1 MEKHVLNSALPA
13 PTTST
18 RSGLGRTGAAW
29 GWSLLGALLLSAC
42 GTPVGGY
49 KSAASKLDMDT
60 LLYTAPPGAGVPP
73 AGFAPLPLTP
83 RHLSTQDPTSGLRV
97 DMGAAA
103 LTLPELNLMPL
114 APAPQAQLA
123 TAQPVVTASVAA
135 ATPQAPQAPL
145 APTAGE
151 AATVTSTAPVNA
163 TAPKPSTT
171 LAVASPGSE
180 TPGASVPEEAKEALG
195 TVSDPLR
202 PDAPIDLSDISANSD
217 LWTRVRSGFGLPELD
232 SALVADHE
240 RYYATRPEYVQRMTE
255 RASRYL
261 FHVVDEIER
270 RKMPSELALLPF
282 IESAFNP
289 QAMSSARASG
299 IWQFMPA
306 TGKDFE
312 LKQNLFRDD
321 RRDVLASTRAALDY
335 LQKLNRQFGD
345 WHLALAAYNWGEGNV
360 QRAINRNIKLGL
372 GTDYAS
378 LNMPPETRNYVPKLH
393 AVKHIIGTPERFG
406 LTLTPIENHPYFVSV
421 PLQRDMDAPLAARL
435 AGLPLDE
442 FKALN
447 PSLNKPVIL
456 AAGTPQVLLP
466 YDNAGLFVHNLA
478 QHKGPLATW
487 TAWVVPRTMRPAD
500 AARQVGMSE
509 ASLKDVNHIPAKMLV
524 KAGSTLLV
532 PRTAHR
538 EDDVSEALADNAMM
552 ALAPDAPPLRKASIR
567 AGKRDTVATLARK
580 LKVSPIQLAQ
590 WNRMSSGASL
600 KAGQTL
606 VYYAPAKAA
615 SRSAMAS
622 TRGNSVK
629 GQRVAVVAKASPSAI
644 RRAVASRSGARGG
657 ATRIPAATRGGRV
670 KVASA
675 R

>member
-1 MEKHVLNSALPA
+1 MEKHVLNLAPHAPLP
-13 PTTST
+13 TST
-18 RSGLGRTGAAW
+18 RGDRPARGAW
-29 GWSLLGALLLSAC
+29 WSVSLLGALLLSAC
-42 GTPVGGY
+42 GTPLTGN
-49 KSAASKLDMDT
+49 KSARINALDMDT
-60 LLYTAPPGAGVPP
+60 LLYTAPPAAGVQLSVIP
-73 AGFAPLPLTP
+73 PLTP
-83 RHLSTQDPTSGLRV
+83 RNLSTQDPTSGLRV
-97 DMGAAA
+97 DIGAAA
-103 LTLPELNLMPL
+103 LNTDALPPAPLGASPLSAKPAVLMPAPSEAPEFSPAPVVVTTPPAPTQVASASVSATPAASAQ
-114 APAPQAQLA
+114 APAPSPEVPALSPSA
-123 TAQPVVTASVAA
+123 EAA
-135 ATPQAPQAPL
+135 A
-145 APTAGE
+145 
-151 AATVTSTAPVNA
+151 VDDS
-163 TAPKPSTT
+163 
-171 LAVASPGSE
+171 
-180 TPGASVPEEAKEALG
+180 KEAVG

-202 PDAPIDLSDISANSD
+202 PDAPVDLSDISANSD
-217 LWTRVRSGFGLPELD
+217 LWTRVRSGFSLPELD
-232 SALVADHE
+232 SPLVSEHE
-240 RYYATRPEYVQRMTE
+240 RRFTSRPDYVQRMTE

-306 TGKDFE
+306 TGRTFE

-335 LQKLNRQFGD
+335 LQRLNRQFGD

-360 QRAINRNIKLGL
+360 QRAINRNQKAGL
-372 GTDYAS
+372 PTDYAS

-393 AVKHIIGTPERFG
+393 AIKNVIARPESFG

-421 PLQRDMDAPLAARL
+421 PLQRDMDVPLASRL
-435 AGLPLDE
+435 AGLPLEE

-478 QHKGPLATW
+478 QHKGPLASW
-487 TAWVVPRTMRPAD
+487 TAWVVPRTMRPGD

-509 ASLKDVNHIPAKMLV
+509 VSLKDINHIPAKMLV

-532 PRTAHR
+532 PRAPHR
-538 EDDVSEALADNAMM
+538 EQDVSEALADNAVMS
-552 ALAPDAPPLRKASIR
+552 LAPDLPPMKRISAR
-567 AGKRDTVATLARK
+567 AGKRGDTLASMAKR
-580 LKVSPIQLAQ
+580 LKVNPQQLAQ
-590 WNRMSSGASL
+590 WNRLSPSAKL
-600 KAGQTL
+600 KPGQT
-606 VYYAPAKAA
+606 VVAFVPMRPAGRVVATS
-615 SRSAMAS
+615 SRA
-622 TRGNSVK
+622 SVK
-629 GQRVAVVAKASPSAI
+629 GQRVAMVGKA
-644 RRAVASRSGARGG
+644 AVR
-657 ATRIPAATRGGRV
+657 PAAVNRAMPRGRTPAAIRGGRV

>member
-1 MEKHVLNSALPA
+1 MEKHVLNPATHAPLLKPSASRGDRPSRGPWL
-13 PTTST
+13 SV
-18 RSGLGRTGAAW
+18 
-29 GWSLLGALLLSAC
+29 SLLGALLLSAC
-42 GTPVGGY
+42 GTPLIGN
-49 KSAASKLDMDT
+49 KSARVNALDMDT
-60 LLYTAPPGAGVPP
+60 LLYTAPPAAGVPMSVIP
-73 AGFAPLPLTP
+73 PLTP
-83 RHLSTQDPTSGLRV
+83 RNLSTQDPTSGLRV
-97 DMGAAA
+97 DIGAAA
-103 LTLPELNLMPL
+103 LTTDALPPAPLGATPLSAKPLVLMP
-114 APAPQAQLA
+114 APSEAP
-123 TAQPVVTASVAA
+123 
-135 ATPQAPQAPL
+135 
-145 APTAGE
+145 E
-151 AATVTSTAPVNA
+151 FSTAPVAVTPSPAPIQVARAAASAEVVPTMPAQA
-163 TAPKPSTT
+163 TAVPPAAPALSPS
-171 LAVASPGSE
+171 A
-180 TPGASVPEEAKEALG
+180 EAAAAEDSKEAVG

-217 LWTRVRSGFGLPELD
+217 LWTRVRSGFSLPDLD
-232 SALVADHE
+232 STLVSEHE
-240 RYYATRPEYVQRMTE
+240 RRFTSRPDYVQRMTD

-306 TGKDFE
+306 TGRNFE
-312 LKQNLFRDD
+312 LTQNLFRDD

-335 LQKLNRQFGD
+335 LQRLNRQFGD

-360 QRAINRNIKLGL
+360 QRAINRNQKAGL
-372 GTDYAS
+372 PTDYAS

-393 AVKHIIGTPERFG
+393 AIKNIIGHPERFG

-421 PLQRDMDAPLAARL
+421 PLQRDMDVPLASRL
-435 AGLPLDE
+435 AGLSLDE

-478 QHKGPLATW
+478 QHKGPLASW
-487 TAWVVPRTMRPAD
+487 TAWVVPRTMRPGD

-509 ASLKDVNHIPAKMLV
+509 ASLKDINHIPAKMLV

-532 PRTAHR
+532 PRAPHR
-538 EDDVSEALADNAMM
+538 EQDVSEALADNAVMS
-552 ALAPDAPPLRKASIR
+552 LAPDLPPMKRISAR
-567 AGKRDTVATLARK
+567 VGKRGDTLASMAKR
-580 LKVSPIQLAQ
+580 LKVNPQQLAQ
-590 WNRMSSGASL
+590 WNRLSPSAKL
-600 KAGQTL
+600 KPGQAVVAFVPVRPAGRVVATS
-606 VYYAPAKAA
+606 AH
-615 SRSAMAS
+615 SRANA
-622 TRGNSVK
+622 K
-629 GQRVAVVAKASPSAI
+629 GQRVAMVGKSA
-644 RRAVASRSGARGG
+644 AR
-657 ATRIPAATRGGRV
+657 PAAVNRAMPRGRTPAAIRGGRV

>member
-1 MEKHVLNSALPA
+1 MEKHVLNLAPHAPLLKPSASRGDRPSRGPWL
-13 PTTST
+13 SV
-18 RSGLGRTGAAW
+18 
-29 GWSLLGALLLSAC
+29 SLLGALLLSAC
-42 GTPVGGY
+42 GTPLMGN
-49 KSAASKLDMDT
+49 KSARANALDMDT
-60 LLYTAPPGAGVPP
+60 LLYTAPPAAGVPMSVIP
-73 AGFAPLPLTP
+73 PLTP
-83 RHLSTQDPTSGLRV
+83 RNLSTQDPTSGLRV
-97 DMGAAA
+97 DIGAAA
-103 LTLPELNLMPL
+103 LTTDALP
-114 APAPQAQLA
+114 PAPLGA
-123 TAQPVVTASVAA
+123 TPLSAKPVVLL
-135 ATPQAPQAPL
+135 PAPSEAP
-145 APTAGE
+145 E
-151 AATVTSTAPVNA
+151 FSTAPVAVIPSPAPIQVARAAASAEVVPTLPAQA
-163 TAPKPSTT
+163 TAVPPAVPALSPS
-171 LAVASPGSE
+171 A
-180 TPGASVPEEAKEALG
+180 EAAATEDSKEAVG

-217 LWTRVRSGFGLPELD
+217 LWTRVRSGFSLPDLD
-232 SALVADHE
+232 STLVSEHE
-240 RYYATRPEYVQRMTE
+240 RRFTSRPDYVQRMTD

-306 TGKDFE
+306 TGRNFE
-312 LKQNLFRDD
+312 LTQNLFRDD

-335 LQKLNRQFGD
+335 LQRLNRQFGD

-360 QRAINRNIKLGL
+360 QRAINRNQKAGL
-372 GTDYAS
+372 PTDYAS

-393 AVKHIIGTPERFG
+393 AIKNIIGHPERFG

-421 PLQRDMDAPLAARL
+421 PLQRDMDVPLASRL
-435 AGLPLDE
+435 AGLSLDE

-478 QHKGPLATW
+478 QHKGPLASW
-487 TAWVVPRTMRPAD
+487 TAWVVPRTMRPGD

-509 ASLKDVNHIPAKMLV
+509 ASLKDINHIPAKMLV

-532 PRTAHR
+532 PRAPHR
-538 EDDVSEALADNAMM
+538 EQDVSEALADNAVMS
-552 ALAPDAPPLRKASIR
+552 LAPDLPPMKRISAR
-567 AGKRDTVATLARK
+567 AGKRGDTLASMAKR
-580 LKVSPIQLAQ
+580 LKVNPQQLAQ
-590 WNRMSSGASL
+590 WNRLSPSAKL
-600 KAGQTL
+600 KPGQT
-606 VYYAPAKAA
+606 VVAFVPVRPAGRVVAT
-615 SRSAMAS
+615 S
-622 TRGNSVK
+622 THNRANAK
-629 GQRVAVVAKASPSAI
+629 GQRVAMVGKSA
-644 RRAVASRSGARGG
+644 AR
-657 ATRIPAATRGGRV
+657 PAAVNRVMPRGRTPAAIRGGRV

>member
-1 MEKHVLNSALPA
+1 MEKHVLNLAPQAPLP
-13 PTTST
+13 TSS
-18 RSGLGRTGAAW
+18 RGDRHVRGPWWSV
-29 GWSLLGALLLSAC
+29 SLLGALLLSAC
-42 GTPVGGY
+42 GTPLMGN
-49 KSAASKLDMDT
+49 KSARANALDMDT
-60 LLYTAPPGAGVPP
+60 LLYTAPPAAGVQMSVIP
-73 AGFAPLPLTP
+73 PLTP
-83 RHLSTQDPTSGLRV
+83 RNLSTQDPTSGLRV
-97 DMGAAA
+97 DIGAAA
-103 LTLPELNLMPL
+103 LNTDALPPAPLGTTPLSAKPVALMP
-114 APAPQAQLA
+114 APSEAPEFSPAPLVVAPS
-123 TAQPVVTASVAA
+123 PVAIQVASANANASVA
-135 ATPQAPQAPL
+135 
-145 APTAGE
+145 PTAAAPVPALPPEVPALSPSAE
-151 AATVTSTAPVNA
+151 AAAAEDS
-163 TAPKPSTT
+163 
-171 LAVASPGSE
+171 
-180 TPGASVPEEAKEALG
+180 KEAVG

-217 LWTRVRSGFGLPELD
+217 LWTRVRSGFSLPDLE
-232 SALVADHE
+232 STLVSEHE
-240 RYYATRPEYVQRMTE
+240 RRFTSRPDYVQRMTE

-306 TGKDFE
+306 TGRNFE

-335 LQKLNRQFGD
+335 LQRLNRQFGD

-360 QRAINRNIKLGL
+360 QRAINRNQKAGL
-372 GTDYAS
+372 PTDYAS

-393 AVKHIIGTPERFG
+393 AIKNIIGHPETFG

-421 PLQRDMDAPLAARL
+421 PLQRDMDVPLASRL
-435 AGLPLDE
+435 AGLPLEE

-478 QHKGPLATW
+478 QHKGPLASW
-487 TAWVVPRTMRPAD
+487 TAWVVPRTMRPGD

-509 ASLKDVNHIPAKMLV
+509 ASLKDINHIPAKMLV

-532 PRTAHR
+532 PRAPHR
-538 EDDVSEALADNAMM
+538 EQDVSEALADNAVMS
-552 ALAPDAPPLRKASIR
+552 LAPDLPPMKRISAR
-567 AGKRDTVATLARK
+567 AGKRGDTLAAMAKR
-580 LKVSPIQLAQ
+580 LKVNPQQLAQ
-590 WNRMSSGASL
+590 WNRLSPSAKL
-600 KAGQTL
+600 KPGQT
-606 VYYAPAKAA
+606 VVAFVPVRPAGRVVAT
-615 SRSAMAS
+615 S
-622 TRGNSVK
+622 TNNRANAK
-629 GQRVAVVAKASPSAI
+629 GQRVAMVGKSA
-644 RRAVASRSGARGG
+644 AR
-657 ATRIPAATRGGRV
+657 PAAVNRAMPRGRTPAAIRGGRV